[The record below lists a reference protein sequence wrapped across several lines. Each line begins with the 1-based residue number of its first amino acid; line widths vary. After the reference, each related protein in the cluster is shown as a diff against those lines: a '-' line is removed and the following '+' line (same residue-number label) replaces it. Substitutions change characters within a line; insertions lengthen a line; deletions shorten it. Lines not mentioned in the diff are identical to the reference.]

1 MDFIFIFG
9 PQAVGKMTVGQ
20 ELSKLMGYRLL
31 HNHLTIDIA
40 RALYDVKDARFVK
53 QLARL
58 NFFTF
63 YEFIKQPTGNGL
75 VYTDVWALNSNH
87 DVKTKVQMFEMFH
100 KNKWNVYIVELT
112 APLNERLQRNKT
124 ENRLKNKPT
133 KRDYKSSDEALLMA
147 EEKFIFNSTGWDDF
161 KLPRY
166 IKHHLIID
174 NENLL
179 PDAVT
184 QKIVSELKLESKAV
198 AEVN

>member
-1 MDFIFIFG
+1 MDFIFVFG

-40 RALYDVKDARFVK
+40 RALYDVKDARFIK
-53 QLARL
+53 QLTRL

-63 YEFIKQPTGNGL
+63 YEFIKQPSANGL

-87 DVKTKVQMFEMFH
+87 DIKTKVQMFEMFH
-100 KNKWNVYIVELT
+100 KNKWNVYVVELT

-124 ENRLKNKPT
+124 ENRLKHKPT

-147 EEKFIFNSTGWDDF
+147 EEKFIFNSIGWDDF

-179 PDAVT
+179 PDAVA
-184 QKIVSELKLESKAV
+184 QKIVSELKIER
-198 AEVN
+198 EVVVEAT